1 MNFLIDLVQYLNSTK
16 CTELIIKIFENLKK
30 IHL

>member
-16 CTELIIKIFENLKK
+16 CTELIKIFENLKK